1 VGSPLCFVTF
11 KRGNHADEL
20 QTNDWYVSIA
30 EAVLKIVCTVVAW
43 YLKRRGSRLR
53 RVIVD
58 QVGDVGLDDF
68 F

>member
-1 VGSPLCFVTF
+1 VSF
-11 KRGNHADEL
+11 KGGNDADEL

-30 EAVLKIVCTVVAW
+30 ETVLKIVCTIVAW

-53 RVIVD
+53 RLIVD
-58 QVGDVGLDDF
+58 QVGDVGLDEF